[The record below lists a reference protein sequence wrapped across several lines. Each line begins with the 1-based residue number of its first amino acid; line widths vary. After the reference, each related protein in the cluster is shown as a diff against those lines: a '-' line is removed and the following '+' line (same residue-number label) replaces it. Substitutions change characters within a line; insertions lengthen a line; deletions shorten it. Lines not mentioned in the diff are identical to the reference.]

1 MKNLKKLM
9 ERREEL
15 KQQLA
20 ALVDAADQEERAMT
34 EEETRAFD
42 AAEKDIDDTLAR
54 EERARN
60 IPTVQQPT
68 EQH

>member
-20 ALVDAADQEERAMT
+20 ALVDAA
-34 EEETRAFD
+34 TRKSA
-42 AAEKDIDDTLAR
+42 
-54 EERARN
+54 
-60 IPTVQQPT
+60 P
-68 EQH
+68 

>member
-34 EEETRAFD
+34 CLLYTSD
-42 AAEKDIDDTLAR
+42 AADEL
-54 EERARN
+54 
-60 IPTVQQPT
+60 
-68 EQH
+68 

>member
-20 ALVDAADQEERAMT
+20 DLVDAADQEERAMT
-34 EEETRAFD
+34 EEETRTFD
-42 AAEKDIDDTLAR
+42 AA
-54 EERARN
+54 
-60 IPTVQQPT
+60 
-68 EQH
+68 

>member
-42 AAEKDIDDTLAR
+42 AAEKEIQDIDDTLAVSYTHLTL
-54 EERARN
+54 
-60 IPTVQQPT
+60 PTTSIV
-68 EQH
+68 

>member
-34 EEETRAFD
+34 ERGARPQHPYRA
-42 AAEKDIDDTLAR
+42 AAHRTA
-54 EERARN
+54 
-60 IPTVQQPT
+60 
-68 EQH
+68 

>member
-20 ALVDAADQEERAMT
+20 DLVDAADPG
-34 EEETRAFD
+34 
-42 AAEKDIDDTLAR
+42 
-54 EERARN
+54 RAR
-60 IPTVQQPT
+60 
-68 EQH
+68 HDRGRDADL

>member
-34 EEETRAFD
+34 EE
-42 AAEKDIDDTLAR
+42 
-54 EERARN
+54 
-60 IPTVQQPT
+60 
-68 EQH
+68 